1 MSKINL
7 IGAILCSLVGW
18 WGFALYVVAAPPEQ
32 LRYAER
38 LLYDPVQ
45 GRWIEVASPATG
57 TEAGEL
63 ELALTELAQN
73 KPKKARTRLKKWL
86 KRYAGSP
93 RHAEALLALAD
104 AELALGNRMKAYR
117 TYEKVLDEY
126 PGRESDER
134 ILRREFAI
142 AVSFLAG
149 AKQKFLGMRLFRAY
163 DEALDILDRIT
174 MRAPSATL
182 AEEAIKAKA
191 DYYYRTG
198 QFELAEAEFARLAQD
213 FPRGRYYRQGLLMA
227 ARAALA
233 RFPGLAFDDSALL
246 EARERFITLKDQFPD
261 FAMQEDID
269 ALIQRIDET
278 MARKQLKIAKW
289 YRKQGRKRSAVF
301 YCRDTVN
308 RWPGTAAAAEARRLL
323 ERLTPATSHQVERD
337 KPQNSPR
344 EAAAQVTR

>member
-1 MSKINL
+1 MSKINS
-7 IGAILCSLVGW
+7 IGVVLCAVAGSLA
-18 WGFALYVVAAPPEQ
+18 FASSAVAERSGQ
-32 LRYAER
+32 TRYGER

-45 GRWIEVASPATG
+45 GKWLPVASPAAG

-73 KPKKARTRLKKWL
+73 KPKKARARLKKWL
-86 KRYAGSP
+86 KRYPGSP
-93 RHAEALLALAD
+93 RRPEALMALAD

-117 TYEKVLDEY
+117 TYEKILDEY

-142 AVSFLAG
+142 AVAFLAG
-149 AKQKFLGMRLFRAY
+149 VKQKFLGMRLFSAY
-163 DEALDILDRIT
+163 DEALDMLDRIT

-191 DYYYRTG
+191 EYFYRTG
-198 QFELAEAEFARLAQD
+198 QFELAEAEFGRLAQD
-213 FPRGRYYRQGLLMA
+213 FPRGRYYRYALLIA

-261 FAMQEDID
+261 LAAQEDVD
-269 ALIQRIDET
+269 AVIRRIEET
-278 MARKQLKIAKW
+278 MARKQLMVAQW
-289 YRKQGRKRSAVF
+289 YRKQGRQRSAAF
-301 YCRDTVN
+301 YCEDILE
-308 RWPGTAAAAEARRLL
+308 RWPQTAAAAEARDLL
-323 ERLTPATSHQVERD
+323 ARLTGGSPNQASAGTAHSTTSKE
-337 KPQNSPR
+337 PIP
-344 EAAAQVTR
+344 